1 MFFGQFSAG
10 TSFDNIGATNHML
23 NKKERSNIM
32 TLIKWQHRN
41 PLSDMVNNFFD
52 NDLGDFF
59 GKRFSDPSA
68 NIIENND
75 SFILEIAAPRLVK
88 EDFKINLENN
98 ILTIS
103 AEIED
108 QKREEGK
115 NYTRK
120 EFYFGSFSRAFTL
133 PKTIDL
139 EKIKADYDQGILKI
153 ALPKKDEARVE
164 VKKEIPIS

>member
-1 MFFGQFSAG
+1 
-10 TSFDNIGATNHML
+10 
-23 NKKERSNIM
+23 M

-68 NIIENND
+68 NIIENTD
-75 SFILEIAAPRLVK
+75 SFQLEIAAPGMQK
-88 EDFKINLENN
+88 DDFKINLENN
-98 ILTIS
+98 ILSIS
-103 AEIED
+103 AELED

-120 EFYFGSFSRAFTL
+120 EFYYGSFNRAFTL

-139 EKIKADYDQGILKI
+139 DKIKADYEQGILKVS
-153 ALPKKDEARVE
+153 LPKKDEARVE
-164 VKKEIPIS
+164 IKKEIHIS

>member
-1 MFFGQFSAG
+1 
-10 TSFDNIGATNHML
+10 
-23 NKKERSNIM
+23 M

-41 PLSDMVNNFFD
+41 PFSDMVNNFFD

-68 NIIENND
+68 NIIENNE
-75 SFILEIAAPRLVK
+75 SFMLEIAAPGLTK

-98 ILTIS
+98 VLTIS
-103 AEIED
+103 AELED

-120 EFYFGSFSRAFTL
+120 EFYYGSFSRAFTL
-133 PKTIDL
+133 PRTIDL
-139 EKIKADYDQGILKI
+139 DKIKADYDNGILKV
-153 ALPKKDEARVE
+153 ALPKKEDAKVDL
-164 VKKEIPIS
+164 KKQIPIS

>member
-1 MFFGQFSAG
+1 MV
-10 TSFDNIGATNHML
+10 
-23 NKKERSNIM
+23 SNI
-32 TLIKWQHRN
+32 
-41 PLSDMVNNFFD
+41 FD

-59 GKRFSDPSA
+59 GKRLTDPAA
-68 NIIENND
+68 NIIEQED
-75 SFILEIAAPRLVK
+75 GFYLEIAAPGLTK

-98 ILTIS
+98 IMTIS
-103 AEIED
+103 SEIED

-120 EFYFGSFSRAFTL
+120 EFYYGSFSRSFTL

-139 EKIKADYDQGILKI
+139 DKIKAEYEQGILKI

-164 VKKEIPIS
+164 MKKEIRIV

>member
-1 MFFGQFSAG
+1 
-10 TSFDNIGATNHML
+10 
-23 NKKERSNIM
+23 M

-68 NIIENND
+68 NIIENTD
-75 SFILEIAAPRLVK
+75 SFHLEIAAPGLKK

-103 AEIED
+103 ATLED

-120 EFYFGSFSRAFTL
+120 EFYYGSFSRAFTL

-139 EKIKADYDQGILKI
+139 DQIKADYENGILTVS
-153 ALPKKDEARVE
+153 LPKKDEARLE
-164 VKKEIPIS
+164 LRKEIPIQ

>member
-1 MFFGQFSAG
+1 
-10 TSFDNIGATNHML
+10 
-23 NKKERSNIM
+23 M

-41 PLSDMVNNFFD
+41 PLSDMVNNLFD

-68 NIIENND
+68 NIIENSD
-75 SFILEIAAPRLVK
+75 SFQLEIAAPGLNK

-103 AEIED
+103 AELED
-108 QKREEGK
+108 QKREDGK

-120 EFYFGSFSRAFTL
+120 EFYYGSFSRAFTL

-139 EKIKADYDQGILKI
+139 DKIRADYENGILKVE
-153 ALPKKDEARVE
+153 LPKKDEAKVE
-164 VKKEIPIS
+164 LKKQIPIA